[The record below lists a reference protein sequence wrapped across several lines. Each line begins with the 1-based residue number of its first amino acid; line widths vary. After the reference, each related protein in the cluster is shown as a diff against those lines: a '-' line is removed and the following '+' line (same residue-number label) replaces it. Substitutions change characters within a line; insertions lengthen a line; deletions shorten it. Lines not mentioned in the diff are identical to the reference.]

1 MFRAVK
7 RFRGERYSYIPAINL
22 GSSSVGKG
30 FQQPGSHVILNA
42 GSKAPK
48 LQSLTC
54 LQCRLHLPSPGVTS
68 PQHPTLFC
76 ALHTI
81 NGVVVRLRVLLV
93 RAIISPKP
101 DSLPLSLYLPDAVKL
116 TTLQVQVC
124 WTSEFTTQT
133 PQAIRVSGPR
143 SRPSS
148 GVLRKALSTNLAS
161 RPAASFGTLRGPAAI
176 SAIAASRGVLALP
189 KLVKLFSFGFG
200 QLKRR
205 CSGTRS

>member
-1 MFRAVK
+1 MRVPKHQSFRA
-7 RFRGERYSYIPAINL
+7 
-22 GSSSVGKG
+22 
-30 FQQPGSHVILNA
+30 SHA
-42 GSKAPK
+42 
-48 LQSLTC
+48 

-68 PQHPTLFC
+68 PQHPTMFC

-81 NGVVVRLRVLLV
+81 NGVVVRLIVLLC

-143 SRPSS
+143 SRPAS
-148 GVLRKALSTNLAS
+148 GVLRKAPLYESRIKTCSIFRNLA
-161 RPAASFGTLRGPAAI
+161 RPCCDFRHRRKPRGSGTGRN
-176 SAIAASRGVLALP
+176 SSNYLALQIQDRLFCFRSELQLARRLSMF
-189 KLVKLFSFGFG
+189 LVSAFVLLRPTWDIAGRF
-200 QLKRR
+200 QN
-205 CSGTRS
+205 

>member
-1 MFRAVK
+1 MRVPKHQSFRA
-7 RFRGERYSYIPAINL
+7 
-22 GSSSVGKG
+22 
-30 FQQPGSHVILNA
+30 SHA
-42 GSKAPK
+42 
-48 LQSLTC
+48 

-68 PQHPTLFC
+68 PQHPTMFC

-81 NGVVVRLRVLLV
+81 NGVVVRLIVLLC

-143 SRPSS
+143 SRPAS

-189 KLVKLFSFGFG
+189 KLVKLFSFANPGPTFLLQERTSACQTVVDVSG
-200 QLKRR
+200 ICL
-205 CSGTRS
+205 CSLRPTWDIAGRFQN